1 MAIQYIPPTV
11 TKANRIKIDDT
22 NNNFKSN
29 NVEGALNELYES
41 SKNQVQ
47 VEYNTT
53 NGELTIN
60 SSVKV
65 VYDESTGNLQIG

>member
-1 MAIQYIPPTV
+1 MSIQYIPPTV
-11 TKANRIKIDDT
+11 TKANRIKIDDV

-29 NVEGALNELYES
+29 NVEDALNELYES

-47 VEYNTT
+47 VEYNNT

-65 VYDESTGNLQIG
+65 VYDESNGNLQIG

>member
-11 TKANRIKIDDT
+11 TKANRIKIDDV

-47 VEYNTT
+47 VEYNDT

-65 VYDESTGNLQIG
+65 VYDESNGNLQIG

>member
-11 TKANRIKIDDT
+11 TKANRIKIDDV

-47 VEYNTT
+47 VEYNNT

-65 VYDESTGNLQIG
+65 VYDESNGNLQIG

>member
-11 TKANRIKIDDT
+11 TKANRIKIDDV

-41 SKNQVQ
+41 SKNQVK
-47 VEYNTT
+47 VEYNDT

-65 VYDESTGNLQIG
+65 VYDESNGNLQIG